1 MQKSSSK
8 FNWALAFFCLP
19 CALWPL
25 ALLVSPRFSSL
36 ALSPAQ
42 INWFSTAFWI
52 YPLVLFA
59 ITLILYKLHQSQKVL
74 ARGLLMVAFIG
85 FYVLLGY
92 ILQSL

>member
-25 ALLVSPRFSSL
+25 ALLVSPKFSSL

-52 YPLVLFA
+52 YPLVLFVIA
-59 ITLILYKLHQSQKVL
+59 LVLYKLHQSKKSL
-74 ARGLLMVAFIG
+74 ARGLLMFFLIG

-92 ILQSL
+92 IIQSL